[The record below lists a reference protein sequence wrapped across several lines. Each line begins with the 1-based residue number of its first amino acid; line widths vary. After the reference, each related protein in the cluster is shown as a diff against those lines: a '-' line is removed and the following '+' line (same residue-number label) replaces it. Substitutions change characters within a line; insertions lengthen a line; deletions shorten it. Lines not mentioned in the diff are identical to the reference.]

1 VLLAA
6 YAATL
11 GVDAAGGGVRYAGD
25 EPHFLIAASSV
36 ADGGGVDLRDEY
48 AAGSERRSEGG
59 SESGGRDQLRIE
71 GGSESGGRDA
81 SAGGSFPARTDG
93 RVVAG
98 RLVEPHGI
106 GFPVLVAPA
115 YALGGAGLVTVFL
128 AAVAALAFV
137 LGAALA
143 RRVVPDPWATWA
155 ALLAGLS
162 PPALAHSTAVLPALT
177 AGALLAGAAL
187 CALAVRERPLMR
199 SAYGGA
205 ALLAVLPW
213 LDPWLLVPALPV
225 AALLARWTARRGR
238 GLVALGTVEVQLASL
253 VFYVSLNDRLYG
265 GFTPLAVSDGP
276 ATGASSAADYAER
289 LPRLAELWVDRD
301 VGLLRWAPVL
311 ALAFLGAWLLWRSRR
326 ARLARLV
333 AERRDAE
340 HAAFL
345 ALAVC
350 AGQVAVAAF
359 TAPALGGP
367 WFPGTQLVAAL
378 PCAVPLVAWGLRHA
392 PRVGLALGALT
403 VGTSAWLALTAE
415 WAPPSSDAPWGPLI
429 VAFPVGAALALVAWL
444 VAVWWRRL

>member
-1 VLLAA
+1 VLFAA
-6 YAATL
+6 YAATSVVPASDD
-11 GVDAAGGGVRYAGD
+11 GRYAGD
-25 EPHFLIAASSV
+25 ERHFLIAAASI
-36 ADGGGVDLRDEY
+36 AEGGGVDLGEEYRDQLRTEGGS
-48 AAGSERRSEGG
+48 GSERRDE
-59 SESGGRDQLRIE
+59 L
-71 GGSESGGRDA
+71 
-81 SAGGSFPARTDG
+81 PARTDG

-98 RLVEPHGI
+98 RLVEPHAI
-106 GFPVLVAPA
+106 GFPLLVAPA
-115 YALGGAGLVTVFL
+115 YAVGGAGLVVFLL

-137 LGAALA
+137 LAAALA

-155 ALLAGLS
+155 AMLTGLA

-213 LDPWLLVPALPV
+213 LDPWLLVPAAPV
-225 AALLARWTARRGR
+225 AVLLARWTARRGR
-238 GLVALGTVEVQLASL
+238 GLVAFGTAELQVASL
-253 VFYVSLNDRLYG
+253 VFYVALNERLYG
-265 GFTPLAVSDGP
+265 GFTPLAVADEP
-276 ATGASSAADYAER
+276 VTGAATVADYAER

-301 VGLLRWAPVL
+301 VGLLRWAPILV
-311 ALAFLGAWLLWRSRR
+311 LAFLGAWLLWRSRR
-326 ARLARLV
+326 ERLARLV
-333 AERRDAE
+333 AAQRDAE

-359 TAPALGGP
+359 ASRSLEGP
-367 WFPGTQLVAAL
+367 WFPGTQLAAAL

-403 VGTSAWLALTAE
+403 VGASAWLALTAT
-415 WAPPSSDAPWGPLI
+415 WAPPDSDAPWGPL
-429 VAFPVGAALALVAWL
+429 VALWPSVGWACVVAAALALGALISVDWL
-444 VAVWWRRL
+444 RRRRELRL

>member
-1 VLLAA
+1 LWAALFAA

-11 GVDAAGGGVRYAGD
+11 GVPAAGSDRYAGD
-25 EPHFLIAASSV
+25 ERHFLIAAASL
-36 ADGGGVDLRDEY
+36 AEGGDVDLAGEYRD
-48 AAGSERRSEGG
+48 
-59 SESGGRDQLRIE
+59 DP
-71 GGSESGGRDA
+71 
-81 SAGGSFPARTDG
+81 GGSFPPRTDG

-106 GFPVLVAPA
+106 GFPLLVAPA
-115 YALGGAGLVTVFL
+115 YALGGAALVVLLL

-137 LGAALA
+137 LAAALA

-205 ALLAVLPW
+205 AMLAVLPW
-213 LDPWLLVPALPV
+213 LDPWLLVPAAPV
-225 AALLARWTARRGR
+225 ALLLARWTSRRGR
-238 GLVALGTVEVQLASL
+238 GVVALGTLEVQLASL

-265 GFTPLAVSDGP
+265 GFTPLAVGDDP
-276 ATGASSAADYAER
+276 ATGASSPAGYAER
-289 LPRLAELWVDRD
+289 LPRLAELFVDRD

-326 ARLARLV
+326 ERLGRLV
-333 AERRDAE
+333 AEQRDAE

-350 AGQVAVAAF
+350 AAVTAVAAF
-359 TAPALGGP
+359 TTPELEGP
-367 WFPGTQLVAAL
+367 WFPGTQLVAGL

-392 PRVGLALGALT
+392 PRAGWALGALT
-403 VGTSAWLALTAE
+403 LAASAWLALTAA
-415 WAPPSSDAPWGPLI
+415 WSPPASDAPWGPA
-429 VAFPVGAALALVAWL
+429 VALWPAGATAALAAWIGVAW
-444 VAVWWRRL
+444 WRGRRELRL